1 VASYRC
7 CGAIDI
13 VPAGSDPVRPFGEI
27 FGYQNCRNAGTA
39 FIVVSFSK
47 DVCSARKFQKGN
59 FNMNR
64 RDQELLDRQL
74 SSLHLT
80 PRNDG
85 VMILAILA
93 VFLVGMTVGGF
104 LYAFT
109 DQPMRIAANDV
120 APAASPPYTPQIL
133 RR

>member
-1 VASYRC
+1 
-7 CGAIDI
+7 
-13 VPAGSDPVRPFGEI
+13 
-27 FGYQNCRNAGTA
+27 
-39 FIVVSFSK
+39 
-47 DVCSARKFQKGN
+47 
-59 FNMNR
+59 MNR

-104 LYAFT
+104 LYAIT

-120 APAASPPYTPQIL
+120 APAVASPPYTPQIV